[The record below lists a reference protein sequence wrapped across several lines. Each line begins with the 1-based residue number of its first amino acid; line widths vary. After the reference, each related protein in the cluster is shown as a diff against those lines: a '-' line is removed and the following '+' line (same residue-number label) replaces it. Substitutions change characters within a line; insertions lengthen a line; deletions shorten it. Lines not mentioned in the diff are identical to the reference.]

1 MPVSG
6 KAYTFKNVGMNSA
19 QSLCID
25 LTAEQMIATSPT
37 IGVNNNTE
45 VTDLTNEAASNR
57 KGFAGGMWD
66 NME

>member
-1 MPVSG
+1 MKIKTYIQP
-6 KAYTFKNVGMNSA
+6 K
-19 QSLCID
+19 SLCID
-25 LTAEQMIATSPT
+25 LTTEQMIATSPT
-37 IGVNNNTE
+37 LKVDNDTE

>member
-1 MPVSG
+1 MKIKTYIQP
-6 KAYTFKNVGMNSA
+6 K
-19 QSLCID
+19 SLCID

-37 IGVNNNTE
+37 LKVDNDTE
-45 VTDLTNEAASNR
+45 VTNLTNEAASNR

>member
-1 MPVSG
+1 MTMKIKTYIQP
-6 KAYTFKNVGMNSA
+6 

-25 LTAEQMIATSPT
+25 LTTEQMIATSPT
-37 IGVNNNTE
+37 LKVDNGTE
-45 VTDLTNEAASNR
+45 VTDLETQAASNR

>member
-1 MPVSG
+1 MKIKTYIQP
-6 KAYTFKNVGMNSA
+6 

-25 LTAEQMIATSPT
+25 LTTEQMIATSPT
-37 IGVNNNTE
+37 LKVDNDTE
-45 VTDLTNEAASNR
+45 VTNLTNEAASNR

>member
-19 QSLCID
+19 KSLCID

-37 IGVNNNTE
+37 I
-45 VTDLTNEAASNR
+45 
-57 KGFAGGMWD
+57 
-66 NME
+66 

>member
-1 MPVSG
+1 MTMKIKTYIQP
-6 KAYTFKNVGMNSA
+6 

-25 LTAEQMIATSPT
+25 LTTEQMIATSPT
-37 IGVNNNTE
+37 LKVDNNTE

>member
-1 MPVSG
+1 MKIKTYIQP
-6 KAYTFKNVGMNSA
+6 

-25 LTAEQMIATSPT
+25 LTTEQMIATSPT
-37 IGVNNNTE
+37 LKVDNNTE

>member
-1 MPVSG
+1 MKIKTYIQP
-6 KAYTFKNVGMNSA
+6 K
-19 QSLCID
+19 SLCID

-37 IGVNNNTE
+37 LKVDNGTE
-45 VTDLTNEAASNR
+45 VTDLENQAASNR

>member
-1 MPVSG
+1 MTMKIKTYIQP
-6 KAYTFKNVGMNSA
+6 

-25 LTAEQMIATSPT
+25 LTTEQMIATSPT
-37 IGVNNNTE
+37 LKVDNDTE
-45 VTDLTNEAASNR
+45 VTNLTNEAASNR

>member
-1 MPVSG
+1 MTMKIKTYIQP
-6 KAYTFKNVGMNSA
+6 K
-19 QSLCID
+19 SLCID

-37 IGVNNNTE
+37 IGVNNTE